1 MDVLFKHFE
10 EAKVCNL
17 TSGFTY
23 AYNSWQCQYAENAV
37 LKNSINMGWIQLRKY
52 YEKTDECP
60 AYATALLLHPAYR
73 AKYINTNWLE
83 EWRPSAFELARII
96 WAEYKDRP
104 IVSRFQS
111 IQVSDRPPTKFDS
124 LRRALKVTDHNEDED
139 ELEKFLNGAP
149 TPIFSTPLQ
158 WWTRDEQRAQY
169 PRLYQMAI
177 DILSIPPLSDKIEG
191 VFSGV
196 RRAIPWE
203 RGSLHMETVQIQE
216 LIGNWN
222 KNGLLHEDEYVNE
235 LLMEAAA
242 VVEKAEKR
250 QDSEM
255 GGGDEDELYS
265 LL

>member
-10 EAKVCNL
+10 EAKVCDL

-23 AYNSWQCQYAENAV
+23 AYNSWQYQYAENEPPSYSTLLTEQNTSTPIG
-37 LKNSINMGWIQLRKY
+37 LKNGDHLHLNQHVQSGLSIKIVQLY
-52 YEKTDECP
+52 QDF
-60 AYATALLLHPAYR
+60 
-73 AKYINTNWLE
+73 
-83 EWRPSAFELARII
+83 S
-96 WAEYKDRP
+96 
-104 IVSRFQS
+104 
-111 IQVSDRPPTKFDS
+111 
-124 LRRALKVTDHNEDED
+124 VTDHNEDED

-177 DILSIPPLSDKIEG
+177 NILSIPPLSDKIEG